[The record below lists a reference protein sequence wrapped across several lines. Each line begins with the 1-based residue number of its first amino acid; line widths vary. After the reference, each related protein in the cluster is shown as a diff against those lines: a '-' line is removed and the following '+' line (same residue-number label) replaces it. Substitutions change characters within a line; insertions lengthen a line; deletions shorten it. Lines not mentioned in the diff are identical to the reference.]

1 MSTARRHH
9 FVPAS
14 YLARFTGGKARDS
27 RLWAV
32 DLTETRW
39 VRTSPGKAAR
49 RRDYYTVDVPG
60 EVGDLI
66 EQRVLA
72 PIEGAA
78 NDLIGNIV
86 SARRLP
92 SGRDFALL
100 MHYVALLA
108 LRVPAWRETYTPAMR
123 QIAEWMMA
131 NTLRSP
137 EVWEAQ
143 VAAMRADGIEIGPAP
158 YEEMKGFIEGKEY
171 SIDIANEFHSPMR
184 VLVIGLGA
192 FGFSL
197 ARTLKEM
204 GHEVIVVE
212 RDEALVDRHAE
223 WVTRAVAG
231 DATDPALLE
240 RVGADADAAV
250 IATGE
255 DLSTTILVT
264 MALRDLGVKEI
275 YAKARSVNAVRALDR
290 VGVTEAVFPERDA
303 GVRLAHSIIS
313 REVLDYTPLGEGFS
327 MQEITVPESW
337 TGRSLVELGPRERM
351 GLQVVAVRDALTG
364 ELSLPPDPAARLKPS
379 DSLLVAGRDEELEK
393 LSPGDG

>member
-1 MSTARRHH
+1 
-9 FVPAS
+9 
-14 YLARFTGGKARDS
+14 
-27 RLWAV
+27 
-32 DLTETRW
+32 
-39 VRTSPGKAAR
+39 
-49 RRDYYTVDVPG
+49 
-60 EVGDLI
+60 
-66 EQRVLA
+66 
-72 PIEGAA
+72 
-78 NDLIGNIV
+78 
-86 SARRLP
+86 
-92 SGRDFALL
+92 
-100 MHYVALLA
+100 
-108 LRVPAWRETYTPAMR
+108 
-123 QIAEWMMA
+123 
-131 NTLRSP
+131 
-137 EVWEAQ
+137 
-143 VAAMRADGIEIGPAP
+143 
-158 YEEMKGFIEGKEY
+158 
-171 SIDIANEFHSPMR
+171 MR

-212 RDEALVDRHAE
+212 RNEALVDRHAE

-240 RVGADADAAV
+240 RVGAGVDAAV

-275 YAKARSVNAVRALDR
+275 YAKARSLNAVRALDR

-313 REVLDYTPLGEGFS
+313 RDVLDYTPLGEGFS

-379 DSLLVAGRDEELEK
+379 DSLLVAGRDGELEK
-393 LSPGDG
+393 LSPGNG